1 VLFRSKTL
9 KNIKIKTHPDFKS
22 VYSEITNAKIM
33 DNYVGHALSYQSMF
47 DRHTT
52 PWEKTLW
59 EDKELENFNIDLEKI
74 DRLYYIYYAEEEM
87 GRYGEKFR
95 MTARMDYEGI
105 KVYFELVA
113 NCDYMGFDGRIF
125 VSGDADLFMEI
136 IITDKYQIN
145 LIYQSLRED
154 GIQVEELTE
163 YDVCSHFQKHNAPML
178 RFLCHLTIY
187 KNKNLLE
194 ASFSQLPKPLE
205 KSVKSFT
212 QTMEAKEDYDNWDD

>member
-1 VLFRSKTL
+1 MRV
-9 KNIKIKTHPDFKS
+9 KTHPDFKS
-22 VYSEITNAKIM
+22 VYSEITTNADMM
-33 DNYVGHALSYQSMF
+33 DDYMSYALAYQYMF
-47 DRHTT
+47 DRRTT
-52 PWEKTLW
+52 PCEKSLW
-59 EDKELENFNIDLEKI
+59 EDKELDNFNIDLEKI

-87 GRYGEKFR
+87 GWYGEKFR
-95 MTARMDYEGI
+95 MTARMDYKGR

-113 NCDYMGFDGRIF
+113 NCDYMGFDGIIF
-125 VSGDADLFMEI
+125 VCEDADLFMKI

-178 RFLCHLTIY
+178 KFLCHLTIY

-194 ASFSQLPKPLE
+194 ASFLQLPKLLE

-212 QTMEAKEDYDNWDD
+212 QTMEAKEDYDIWHD